1 MLTGKLFQESEVSW
15 FTISIVPLRDKLIF
29 CNGPKTESEHEI
41 FCYHCMKQSG
51 VMILGWYLC
60 HPVCRRRCPQ
70 PPELERL
77 KSQARLSRCH
87 TEYVS
92 LFGALSRI
100 VLAQPL
106 SILPKR
112 AAKHVSSP
120 SVPQAVQLQS
130 SSTISV
136 DLLDGPE
143 NSISEP
149 EFGPVTA
156 DGVGLNKT

>member
-1 MLTGKLFQESEVSW
+1 MNQNFAALPSAL
-15 FTISIVPLRDKLIF
+15 
-29 CNGPKTESEHEI
+29 PKTECEHEI
-41 FCYHCMKQSG
+41 FCHCLKQSG

-60 HPVCRRRCPQ
+60 QPVCRRRTQ

-77 KSQARLSRCH
+77 KSQATLSRH

-112 AAKHVSSP
+112 IAKHVPSP
-120 SVPQAVQLQS
+120 SVSQAVQPQC
-130 SSTISV
+130 SSTVSV
-136 DLLDGPE
+136 DVSDGFEDSVSGPK
-143 NSISEP
+143 
-149 EFGPVTA
+149 FGPVTA
-156 DGVGLNKT
+156 EEVGLNRTELNSTTFHT